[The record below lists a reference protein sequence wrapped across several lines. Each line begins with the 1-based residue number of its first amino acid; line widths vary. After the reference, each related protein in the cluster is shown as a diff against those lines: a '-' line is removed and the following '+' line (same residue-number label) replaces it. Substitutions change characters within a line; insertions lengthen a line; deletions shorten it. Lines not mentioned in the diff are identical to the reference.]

1 MTTYSNLGIA
11 LIGTGEESGTWGTVT
26 NTNLQYALQEP
37 IANSVNVA
45 VSGGGVTD
53 TMTWNAS
60 SNASQPA
67 RFLRLNLTGSG
78 GGTGNLVVPTL
89 SGGKNYIINNA
100 SNSAMTVKT
109 ASGSGILVPAG
120 NSRSV
125 YQDGTNVVLT
135 SNYFTGTGDFG
146 ALSASGTVS
155 GNGFVARFATPG
167 PIGDGTPSTGA
178 FTTGAFTTL
187 TNTGNTTLGDAA
199 GDSVIFNASTAT
211 IPNNLTL
218 SGTGSIT
225 LPVGT
230 TAQRPTPA
238 VGMLRYNST
247 LSTAEQYA
255 GSAWTGI
262 PTTASITALID
273 AAVLAGKLALYPV
286 GTIYTQAG
294 VSTNPGSLLGFGT
307 WEAFGTG
314 RVLVG
319 LDAGNPL
326 MDTLGETGGSANS
339 PAVNTTTGAT
349 ALTAA
354 QTKQGNLSSVRLTQ
368 TSNSAGPVAIPATGE
383 SDAVNVDANS
393 VSGSFGLQFTN
404 NSSTSDTHTHS
415 VTNGTTT
422 NANYQPFIVV
432 YMWKRTA

>member
-26 NTNLQYALQEP
+26 NNNLAFALQEP
-37 IANSVNVA
+37 IANTTNVA
-45 VSGGGVTD
+45 VSGGGATN
-53 TMTWNAS
+53 TMAWNTS
-60 SNASQPA
+60 SNASQPP

-135 SNYFTGTGDFG
+135 SNYFTGTGAFG

-167 PIGDGTPSTGA
+167 PIGNGTPSTGA

-199 GDSVIFNASTAT
+199 GDSVVFNASTAT
-211 IPNNLTL
+211 IPNNLTF

-255 GSAWTGI
+255 GSAWIGI
-262 PTTASITALID
+262 PTTASITAIVD

-294 VSTNPGSLLGFGT
+294 VSTNPSSLLGFGT
-307 WEAFGTG
+307 WASHATG

-319 LDAGNPL
+319 LDAGNAL
-326 MDTLGETGGSANS
+326 IDTLGETGGSANS

-354 QTKQGNLSSVRLTQ
+354 QTKQGSLSRVRLT
-368 TSNSAGPVAIPATGE
+368 NSSTAADRNIPATGE
-383 SDAVNVDANS
+383 SSGVMVDANS
-393 VSGSFGLQFTN
+393 ISGAFGLQFTN
-404 NSSTSDTHTHS
+404 NSTTSDTHTHS

>member
-37 IANSVNVA
+37 IANSINVA

-100 SNSAMTVKT
+100 SNSAITVKT

-319 LDAGNPL
+319 LDAGNAL
-326 MDTLGETGGSANS
+326 IDTLGETGGSANS
-339 PAVNTTTGAT
+339 PAVNTTTGST
-349 ALTAA
+349 AITIA
-354 QTKQGNLSSVRLTQ
+354 QMPAHNHP
-368 TSNSAGPVAIPATGE
+368 NSAPDTSGGALNYLPASGIGQF
-383 SDAVNVDANS
+383 SWGGGGLGGNYGINS
-393 VSGSFGLQFTN
+393 QGGGQG
-404 NSSTSDTHTHS
+404 HTHS

>member
-1 MTTYSNLGIA
+1 MVLLLG
-11 LIGTGEESGTWGTVT
+11 
-26 NTNLQYALQEP
+26 
-37 IANSVNVA
+37 
-45 VSGGGVTD
+45 
-53 TMTWNAS
+53 
-60 SNASQPA
+60 
-67 RFLRLNLTGSG
+67 
-78 GGTGNLVVPTL
+78 
-89 SGGKNYIINNA
+89 
-100 SNSAMTVKT
+100 
-109 ASGSGILVPAG
+109 
-120 NSRSV
+120 
-125 YQDGTNVVLT
+125 
-135 SNYFTGTGDFG
+135 
-146 ALSASGTVS
+146 
-155 GNGFVARFATPG
+155 FATPG

-199 GDSVIFNASTAT
+199 GDSVIFTASTAT

-319 LDAGNPL
+319 LDAGNAL
-326 MDTLGETGGSANS
+326 MDTLGETGG
-339 PAVNTTTGAT
+339 
-349 ALTAA
+349 
-354 QTKQGNLSSVRLTQ
+354 
-368 TSNSAGPVAIPATGE
+368 
-383 SDAVNVDANS
+383 
-393 VSGSFGLQFTN
+393 
-404 NSSTSDTHTHS
+404 
-415 VTNGTTT
+415 
-422 NANYQPFIVV
+422 
-432 YMWKRTA
+432 